1 MKNNFLSL
9 RLSKIR
15 WFMAVA
21 VAAMMLPA
29 FYACDP
35 DKLANESL
43 YTFTDQM
50 IGQYLTDS
58 ANFSEF
64 TKLLD
69 TTKVIGLL
77 KSYGTYTCFAPT
89 NQAMYDF
96 YKLRG
101 KKSLADF
108 PSDSLKII
116 AYDHVINGTALL
128 HSRFLKGR
136 LPQLSM
142 SDRYISISYD
152 SLGNT
157 FVDNTALITNKDIE
171 LHNGVMHVVSAV
183 LNPTHDGIV
192 EAISK
197 KPDYSLFYQALIE
210 TQLADSLLLIRDD
223 SYQASDYEN
232 LVKVPQQQNQWYYE
246 VVPPARKYGYT
257 VLVESNAVMN
267 KNGITDLQS
276 LKRYAA
282 QVYDEVYP
290 QDAGITDVT
299 DRRNSLNRFVAYHL
313 INKQLSRTRFIDA
326 YDTDHMLKTQ
336 DMYEYIETMCPNTL
350 IEVKK
355 DRLLNKTNIFNYIR
369 ETGESVTLNLA
380 KEENDATN
388 GVFHELDGMLVYSK
402 AVETELSTK
411 RLRFD
416 AASFFPELTNNDFRG
431 SRFNENSVPALY
443 NSQSLNVLLP
453 RGYVE
458 RIQSS
463 EQTVVGYL
471 PGYHKFQDY
480 QGDEI
485 FLSAASGSLYDFTI
499 TLPPIP
505 AGTYEVRFAYLT
517 NGKRGVAQLYFDGVP
532 AGVPLN
538 LNNAATDPSIGFE
551 KPGSVAADP
560 YGFENDKMMRNRG
573 YMKGPECYKVITEGW
588 TFFNARNSKDV
599 LRKILGTY
607 IFREAGHHTLT
618 VKGLSGGEFMLDYME
633 FVPTSVLESED
644 IY

>member
-1 MKNNFLSL
+1 
-9 RLSKIR
+9 
-15 WFMAVA
+15 MAIA

-29 FYACDP
+29 FYACNS
-35 DKLANESL
+35 DKIANENL

-50 IGQYLTDS
+50 IGQYLNDS
-58 ANFSEF
+58 SNFSEF
-64 TKLLD
+64 SRLLD

-89 NQAMYDF
+89 NQAMHDF

-116 AYDHVINGTALL
+116 AYDHIINGTAI
-128 HSRFLKGR
+128 SYAQFVNGR
-136 LPQLSM
+136 LPSLSM
-142 SDRYISISYD
+142 SDRYISISY
-152 SLGNT
+152 SGAGT
-157 FVDNTALITNKDIE
+157 FVDNTAMIVTKDIE
-171 LHNGVMHVVSAV
+171 LHNGVMHVINQV

-192 EAISK
+192 EALSK
-197 KPDYSLFYQALIE
+197 MPKYSLFYNALIE
-210 TQLADSLLLIRDD
+210 TKLADSLLLIRDD
-223 SYQASDYEN
+223 SYHSADFEH
-232 LVKVPQQQNQWYYE
+232 LVKVPLEQNSWYYE
-246 VVPPARKYGYT
+246 IVPPARKYGYT
-257 VLVESNAVMN
+257 ILVEKNETMN
-267 KNGITDLQS
+267 SNGITDMQS

-282 QVYDEVYP
+282 QIYDEVYP
-290 QDAGITDVT
+290 EDAGITDVT

-313 INKQLSRTRFIDA
+313 INKQLSRNRFIDL
-326 YDTDHMLKTQ
+326 YDTQHMLKTQ

-369 ETGESVTLNLA
+369 ETGQSITLNLDTI
-380 KEENDATN
+380 ENDATN
-388 GVFHELDGMLVYSK
+388 GVFHEIDGMLVYSK
-402 AVETELSTK
+402 AVENELSTK

-431 SRFNENSVPALY
+431 SRLAQNTVPDLY
-443 NSQSLNVLLP
+443 NSPSLNVLLP
-453 RGYVE
+453 RGYID

-480 QGDEI
+480 EGDEI

-505 AGTYEVRFAYLT
+505 AGTYEVRFGYLT
-517 NGKRGVAQLYFDGVP
+517 NGKRGVAQLYFDGIP

-538 LNNAATDPSIGFE
+538 LNNSATVASIGYE
-551 KPGSVAADP
+551 KPGTVASDP
-560 YGFENDKMMRNRG
+560 NGYENDKMMRNRG
-573 YMKGPECYKVITEGW
+573 YMKGPACYRVVTPGW
-588 TFFNARNSKDV
+588 SDGDNARYSPV
-599 LRKILGTY
+599 ILRKILGTY
-607 IFREAGHHTLT
+607 VFKEAGHHTLT
-618 VKGLSGGEFMLDYME
+618 VKGLSGGEFMLDYLE